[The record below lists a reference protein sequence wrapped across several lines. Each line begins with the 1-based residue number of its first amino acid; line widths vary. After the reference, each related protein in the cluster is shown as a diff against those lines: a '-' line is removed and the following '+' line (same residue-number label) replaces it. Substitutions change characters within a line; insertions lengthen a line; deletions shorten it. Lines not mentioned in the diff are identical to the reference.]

1 MNSYV
6 RMSID
11 KLEGIRTDLLR
22 TDDNWL
28 EWDFRNL
35 LMHCVAER
43 NPCQPRKKQLKVNFK
58 VHHPMISYSESSVV
72 WPNPVS
78 EGRFYSVNDPVLTV
92 LVQGTE
98 DCKSRSKCRV
108 CDGRHHS
115 LICEKPPRENLIT
128 TNSRLHA
135 VKCRAMLD
143 SESGSSSA
151 SAVKTIWVEPI
162 SPGMRQIEMTL
173 STTTRKMDMYNI
185 NTSSLTK
192 I

>member
-22 TDDNWL
+22 TDDKWL

-35 LMHCVAER
+35 LTYCVAER
-43 NPCQPRKKQLKVNFK
+43 NLCQPRKKQLKVNFK
-58 VHHPMISYSESSVV
+58 VHHPITSYSESSVV

-78 EGRFYSVNDPVLTV
+78 EGRLYSVNDPVLTV
-92 LVQGTE
+92 LVQGTD

-115 LICEKPPRENLIT
+115 SICEKSPRENLIT
-128 TNSRLHA
+128 TNSRLYINRA
-135 VKCRAMLD
+135 VARTLIGGGGGGVYSYIRVLPNWLLLKSTLFQKKLV
-143 SESGSSSA
+143 GQNLN
-151 SAVKTIWVEPI
+151 IWIYP
-162 SPGMRQIEMTL
+162 PPP
-173 STTTRKMDMYNI
+173 N
-185 NTSSLTK
+185 
-192 I
+192 